1 MSDINEGVLV
11 VGTGGHARFVLATL
25 EKAQRPVKG
34 LIALDG
40 SYSLDEFILSKRIIG
55 GVGDLPHFFSQGYK
69 SLVLAVGDN
78 KVRKEIY
85 HVWAEFGF
93 SFPTVIHPDASVD
106 PSVSFGT
113 ANIVGPKVVIGA
125 SVIIGENNIINSSCV
140 VEHESVIGSHCH
152 IAPGA
157 VICGRVVLG
166 DEVMVGANGTVINYL
181 TVANKTLLGAGATL
195 ISSVSVEGQ
204 TLVGS
209 PARSMLT

>member
-1 MSDINEGVLV
+1 MSNMDEKIIVS
-11 VGTGGHARFVLATL
+11 GTGGHARFVLATL

-34 LIALDG
+34 LITLDD
-40 SYSLDEFILSKRIIG
+40 SYSSDELILSNRIIG
-55 GVGDLPHFFSQGYK
+55 TMEDLPYFFSKGNK

-78 KVRKEIY
+78 KSRKEIY
-85 HVWAEFGF
+85 NAWTKFGF
-93 SFPTVIHPDASVD
+93 LFPTVIHPDAFVD
-106 PSVSFGT
+106 SSASIGA
-113 ANIVGPKVVIGA
+113 ANIVGPKAVIGA
-125 SVIIGENNIINSSCV
+125 SVMIGENNIINSSSV

-166 DEVMVGANGTVINYL
+166 DEVMVGASGTVIDYL

-195 ISSVSVEGQ
+195 IHSVSIEGQ

-209 PARSMLT
+209 PAR